1 VKVEAVKAKEPTT
14 EFKFPDRITKDNK
27 PTITKKETSYLRQGI
42 TESSLK
48 AANITPLGE
57 F

>member
-1 VKVEAVKAKEPTT
+1 MKVEAVKAKEPTSKS
-14 EFKFPDRITKDNK
+14 EFPDKITKDNK
-27 PTITKKETSYLRQGI
+27 PTTTKKETNYLRHGI